1 MACFALNPSINVGIR
16 PASSW
21 WLRYSFVMG
30 KKMPSAAEMT
40 DMDQI
45 IQPGMIRRGNP
56 ELEAFT
62 HMRHEF
68 GGGWEGKLVQVDA
81 NISFLDERNP
91 VMESIMVEHNSL
103 VRIYE
108 NQRYFRRL
116 SAEATLTVRPWSE
129 HLSIWA
135 SPLLMHYMSGGHG
148 YSHRQSI
155 FRLRFGLDFSY
166 GNWIFMAQTLSGPAN
181 DMYGEEIIEEKDMNQ
196 IMAGYKRPEWSVQAG
211 VFNAFMNSYS
221 MTTRNLSALAP
232 YTSKG
237 HCGHNTYFA
246 VKVSVALNFGHRHLE
261 DDDLPELM
269 EINGDSGLANGLK
282 SSHN

>member
-1 MACFALNPSINVGIR
+1 
-16 PASSW
+16 
-21 WLRYSFVMG
+21 
-30 KKMPSAAEMT
+30 
-40 DMDQI
+40 
-45 IQPGMIRRGNP
+45 
-56 ELEAFT
+56 
-62 HMRHEF
+62 
-68 GGGWEGKLVQVDA
+68 
-81 NISFLDERNP
+81 
-91 VMESIMVEHNSL
+91 MESIKVEHNSL

-221 MTTRNLSALAP
+221 MTTRNL
-232 YTSKG
+232 
-237 HCGHNTYFA
+237 
-246 VKVSVALNFGHRHLE
+246 
-261 DDDLPELM
+261 
-269 EINGDSGLANGLK
+269 
-282 SSHN
+282 